1 MLKTIHAPHLGRTVK
16 FGRRRPVAV
25 GPQFRLSNYL
35 RASLPPAP
43 ATADYGAPAQAVLA
57 DIMGNDV
64 RGDCVI
70 AGGYHIVG
78 VETGNAGN
86 LFHATPAQVDK
97 DYSAI
102 GGWVPGDE
110 ATDTGCDEP
119 TALNFWTQHGFAN
132 GTKLLGWLAVD
143 PSNRQELMAACY
155 LFENLF
161 FGIELPDAWVNPF
174 PSGNG
179 FVWDVAGDPVPEN
192 GHAVMGYGYGDRGVK
207 IDSWALDGVLT
218 WPAIAKYC
226 ARTANGAVYVLLT
239 PDQLAKG
246 AAKAP
251 NGVAWHDLIVDFDA
265 MGGHV
270 PVPPAPTPPPI
281 PPPTGPLTLAQAEAL
296 VALAINHSPSIMT
309 RAMAIKAVN
318 ATLAANWPKS

>member
-1 MLKTIHAPHLGRTVK
+1 MKTIALTDHPTLKQAK
-16 FGRRRPVAV
+16 FGRRRPVAA

-43 ATADYGAPAQAVLA
+43 ATADYGAAARPVL
-57 DIMGNDV
+57 DDVMGNQAL
-64 RGDCVI
+64 GDCVI
-70 AGGYHIVG
+70 AGGYHVVG

-86 LFHATPAQVDK
+86 LFHATLPQIEK

-102 GGWVPGDE
+102 GGYVPGDE
-110 ATDTGCDEP
+110 STDQGCDEP
-119 TALNFWTQHGFAN
+119 TALNYWTQHGFAN

-143 PSNRQELMAACY
+143 PNNRQELMAACY

-174 PSGNG
+174 PAGNG

-192 GHAVMGYGYGDRGVK
+192 GHAVIGYGYGDRGVK

-218 WPAIAKYC
+218 WAAIAKYC
-226 ARTANGAVYVLLT
+226 ARIANGAVYVLLT

-270 PVPPAPTPPPI
+270 PVPPAPTPPP
-281 PPPTGPLTLAQAEAL
+281 PPTGPISLAQVETL
-296 VALAINHSPSIMT
+296 VTTAINHSPSIMT